1 MDEKAKA
8 GLSGGVQV
16 TKRTKVGEE
25 RGAIGTLRKEV
36 LEAQGED
43 AAFVRYGMKNSKVDL
58 GVKVPIG
65 GYVDTGYKR
74 GSSYEVE

>member
-1 MDEKAKA
+1 MGAPSAKAKA

-16 TKRTKVGEE
+16 TKRTKVGNE

-43 AAFVRYGMKNSKVDL
+43 AAFVRYGMKNNAKVDV

-65 GYVDTGYKR
+65 VGYVDTGYKR
-74 GSSYEVE
+74 V